1 MEPTELHLTI
11 YVAGGADPDRVI
23 DGLNDVM
30 LVMVDE
36 GLIADDL
43 TRYRSDAE
51 EGEVGWSWMMSAATR
66 PLPPPRSGG
75 DREFDAAGNCLDMG
89 CPATVADPHHN
100 HH

>member
-51 EGEVGWSWMMSAATR
+51 EGEVGWSWT
-66 PLPPPRSGG
+66 P
-75 DREFDAAGNCLDMG
+75 
-89 CPATVADPHHN
+89 
-100 HH
+100 